1 MSDNRF
7 KIVFDGALQPGVDIT
22 TAKLNLAALYKS
34 EVAAVERLFTGQT
47 VALKQGL
54 SQSEAQ
60 TYLQALTKTGID
72 ARIESEPAI
81 ELNLS
86 DVHEPSPAPA
96 PAPAPAPS
104 QWASTDA
111 ESPYAPPRAPVGE
124 AVPAFGTL
132 KAFTSAGRIGRLRYL
147 AWMMALMLVLM
158 GVTGVFV
165 SIGLSLIA
173 LTSTVGLVI
182 GGLVGA
188 ALCLAF
194 LIVSVQISI
203 QRLHDLGWSGWLYLL
218 TLVPFVGGLFP
229 ILLAV
234 LPGNAT
240 ANHYGAPPPPNT
252 TAVKVL
258 CAIWLLFVVV
268 VSIGALTGGI
278 GALQNEYE
286 STTESSYESGSV
298 TTDEVE
304 VEPAAEAEQA
314 PDSTDDEAEEAP
326 APVDSA
332 KE

>member
-1 MSDNRF
+1 MSENRF
-7 KIVFDGALQPGVDIT
+7 KIVFDGALLPGVDVT
-22 TAKLNLAALYKS
+22 TAKLNLAELFKS
-34 EVAAVERLFTGQT
+34 DVAAIERLFSGRP

-54 SQSEAQ
+54 SQADAQ

-72 ARIESEPAI
+72 ARIESEPSI

-86 DVHEPSPAPA
+86 EVREPSPAP
-96 PAPAPAPS
+96 S
-104 QWASTDA
+104 QWTSTGN
-111 ESPYAPPRAPVGE
+111 ESPYAPPLASVGE
-124 AVPAFGTL
+124 ALPEFGPL
-132 KAFTSAGRIGRLRYL
+132 KVFTFTGRIGRLRYL
-147 AWMMALMLVLM
+147 AWMMASMLVLI
-158 GVTGVFV
+158 GVSGVFV
-165 SIGLSLIA
+165 SIGFSLIA

-188 ALCLAF
+188 AVCIAF
-194 LIVSVQISI
+194 LVVSVQISV

-218 TLVPFVGGLFP
+218 TLVPIVGGLFP
-229 ILLAV
+229 VLLAV

-240 ANHYGAPPPPNT
+240 ANQYGAPPPANS

-258 CAIWLLFVVV
+258 CALWLVFVTVV
-268 VSIGALTGGI
+268 FIGALAGGF
-278 GALQNEYE
+278 GALQDEYQ

-304 VEPAAEAEQA
+304 VEPAPEAEQA
-314 PDSTDDEAEEAP
+314 PDSTDDEAEQAP